1 MHQHTIDNY
10 KIILLK
16 LIYLFMTFFLS
27 ISVFEIE
34 VYIYQIFT
42 FICLYVMG

>member
-1 MHQHTIDNY
+1 MHQQTIDNF
-10 KIILLK
+10 KNILLK

-27 ISVFEIE
+27 ISVFELE

-42 FICLYVMG
+42 SICLYVMG

>member
-1 MHQHTIDNY
+1 MHQHTIDNF
-10 KIILLK
+10 KNILLK

-27 ISVFEIE
+27 ISVFELE

-42 FICLYVMG
+42 SICLYVMG